1 MYSLFVIEFC
11 SQTIN
16 SYASISRLKK
26 QTKNN
31 VIPVFIKV
39 PSTWIE
45 KCVKFSIL
53 LIQSSLIKQ
62 VHPPAV
68 QSVSALPQ
76 CWSSMCSKR
85 SGDSPDHQ
93 YPTSEKWVFF
103 TTISSTLLPIV
114 GDVCTT
120 SFIKLHTQKKRFRW
134 NKLYWCSQYFT
145 LSHWNLLT

>member
-1 MYSLFVIEFC
+1 MQKIHPWFVYCKQGPIHLYSLVHPVVTFTMYRLFVIEFC

-68 QSVSALPQ
+68 PSVSALPQ

-93 YPTSEKWVFF
+93 YPTSESGF
-103 TTISSTLLPIV
+103 SSPLFPPHCCQL
-114 GDVCTT
+114 
-120 SFIKLHTQKKRFRW
+120 
-134 NKLYWCSQYFT
+134 
-145 LSHWNLLT
+145 